1 MTKKRILILVGTT
14 EGRHLAYQ
22 ASRRADIEA
31 IASLAGRTRQPDP
44 PIANT
49 RFGGFGGVSGLRD
62 YLREHEIEALIDAT
76 HPFAA
81 QISIHGVLAARE
93 AGVPHLR
100 LSRPPWSPQPGDRW
114 LEVSSNAEAAERLPE
129 VAQRVFLTIGRQE
142 LATFASLRQLWFLM
156 RMIDPPHEETPIPP
170 GEILLAR
177 GPFSLDEE
185 RSLLQRYQIG
195 AIVSKNS
202 GGEATYAKLVAAR
215 ELRIPVVMV
224 QRPTMPEMETVS
236 DINQVLDW
244 LDRLVGISSKHPT
257 NN

>member
-1 MTKKRILILVGTT
+1 MTKKPILILVGTT

-22 ASRRADIEA
+22 ASRRPDVEA

-62 YLREHEIEALIDAT
+62 YLQAQRIEAVIDAT

-81 QISIHGVLAARE
+81 QISIHGMLAARE

-100 LSRPPWSPQPGDRW
+100 LSRPPWVPQPEDHW

-142 LATFASLRQLWFLM
+142 LATFASLQQLWFLM
-156 RMIDPPHEETPIPP
+156 RMIDPPQETTAIPP
-170 GEILLAR
+170 GKILLAR
-177 GPFSLDEE
+177 GPFSLEDE
-185 RSLLQRYQIG
+185 RSLLQTYQIG

-215 ELRIPVVMV
+215 ELGIRVVMV
-224 QRPTMPEMETVS
+224 QRPRMPEMETVS
-236 DINQVLDW
+236 DIQQALHW
-244 LDRLVGISSKHPT
+244 LDCL
-257 NN
+257 

>member
-1 MTKKRILILVGTT
+1 MTKKPILILVGTT

-22 ASRRADIEA
+22 ASQRSDVQA
-31 IASLAGRTRQPDP
+31 IASLAGRTRRPDP

-62 YLREHEIEALIDAT
+62 YLQDQGIEALIDAT

-81 QISIHGVLAARE
+81 QISIHALLAARE
-93 AGVPHLR
+93 VGIPHLR
-100 LSRPPWSPQPGDRW
+100 LSRPPWVPQPGDCWRS
-114 LEVSSNAEAAERLPE
+114 VSSNAEAAECLPE

-142 LATFASLRQLWFLM
+142 LATFASLQQLWFLM
-156 RMIDPPHEETPIPP
+156 RMIDPPQQTTAIPP

-177 GPFSLDEE
+177 GPFSLEDE
-185 RSLLQRYQIG
+185 RSLLRTYQIG

-215 ELRIPVVMV
+215 EIGIPVVMV

-236 DINQVLDW
+236 DIQQVLTW
-244 LDRLVGISSKHPT
+244 LDGL
-257 NN
+257 

>member
-1 MTKKRILILVGTT
+1 MTKKPILILVGTT

-22 ASRRADIEA
+22 ASRRPDIEA

-49 RFGGFGGVSGLRD
+49 RCGGFGGVSGLRD
-62 YLREHEIEALIDAT
+62 YLQAQRIEAVIDAT

-81 QISIHGVLAARE
+81 QISNHAVLAARE

-100 LSRPPWSPQPGDRW
+100 LSRPPWQSQPGDCW

-142 LATFASLRQLWFLM
+142 LATFASLQQLWFLM
-156 RMIDPPHEETPIPP
+156 RMIDPPHEGTSIPP
-170 GEILLAR
+170 GKILLAR
-177 GPFSLDEE
+177 GPFSLEDE
-185 RSLLQRYQIG
+185 RSLLQTYQIG

-224 QRPTMPEMETVS
+224 QRPRMPEMETVD
-236 DINQVLDW
+236 DIHQALDW
-244 LDRLVGISSKHPT
+244 LDGL
-257 NN
+257 